1 MDYFKYIIYNGF
13 SITVILSQFQNTIM
27 ERLLSALRDLGY
39 KDTDIETDLTLDHP
53 LLKQPI
59 AIDCAVLKYGER
71 RYGMII
77 KFGEISEEA
86 EAELCGICALTG
98 AKYGILTDGSR
109 YVVIKPKDGYNWDYV
124 DGIPSKVELEE
135 ELGIKKHLI
144 IAISYDEY
152 ESKVDDIGFVIDNS
166 GYVYSDMDRD
176 EVVIVHPNAK
186 LVRWLMD
193 KNVRFREFEDEDF
206 RRLFD
211 LD

>member
-1 MDYFKYIIYNGF
+1 MD
-13 SITVILSQFQNTIM
+13 ILST
-27 ERLLSALRDLGY
+27 LRSLGY
-39 KDTDIETDLTLDHP
+39 SEDDIEKGITIDHP

-59 AIDCAVLKYGER
+59 AIDFAVLKYDEG

-77 KFGEISEEA
+77 KFGEISREA

-109 YVVIKPKDGYNWDYV
+109 YVIIRPKGYSWEYLDN
-124 DGIPSKVELEE
+124 IPSKIELEE
-135 ELGIKKHLI
+135 ELGIKRHII

-152 ESKVDDIGFVIDNS
+152 ESKVDDIDFVIDNS
-166 GYVYSDMDRD
+166 RYIYSDMDKD
-176 EVVIVHPNAK
+176 EVVIIHPNAK
-186 LVRWLMD
+186 LIRWLIN

>member
-1 MDYFKYIIYNGF
+1 
-13 SITVILSQFQNTIM
+13 M
-27 ERLLSALRDLGY
+27 EHLISALRDLGY
-39 KDTDIETDLTLDHP
+39 NDADVDTNVTLKHP

-59 AIDCAVLKYGER
+59 VIDCAVLKYGER

-77 KFGEISEEA
+77 KFGEISKDT
-86 EAELCGICALTG
+86 EAELCGICALIG
-98 AKYGILTDGSR
+98 AKYGILTDGSK
-109 YVVIKPKDGYNWDYV
+109 YVVIKPKDGYSWDYL
-124 DGIPSKVELEE
+124 DNIPSKIELEE
-135 ELGIKKHLI
+135 ELGIKRHLI

-166 GYVYSDMDRD
+166 RYVYSDMDKD

-193 KNVRFREFEDEDF
+193 RNVRFREFDDEDF
-206 RRLFD
+206 SRLLD